1 MKKFLAMALALLMV
15 AVLLPVTAMAEVT
28 ALPAPGTTLP
38 DAVGGV
44 IKLTNNVNLADMAV
58 VGAVDSNLT
67 LDLNGFTITGSGTVL
82 DVYGT
87 LKIIDSSSAK
97 TGKVVSTGNNAMWI
111 NNNTKV
117 TMEAGTFEGE
127 AYGIVV
133 AGKYAE
139 FTMNGGAATGK
150 VGSGISGNGN
160 ETDGTPDFA
169 PTTITING
177 GVVTGSDAGI
187 YHPQVGTLNINGGS
201 ISGGSGIEMRAGT
214 LNVTG
219 GTITATATGSSVGV
233 TANGGG
239 PTTVGAAIAVSQ
251 HTTKHEITVNVNG
264 GELTG
269 VAAIYE
275 SNPQQNGEEFTAKIG
290 VTVTGGTLNGAI
302 HKESAATVKISGG
315 TFTDTESIEN
325 YLADGKVIRNG
336 KVVDNTIVIIVP
348 DNDNATTTTT
358 EKPANPSTGANDF
371 VGVAAAAAV
380 MALLGSAVVLRKK

>member
-15 AVLLPVTAMAEVT
+15 CVMLPVTAMA
-28 ALPAPGTTLP
+28 ARTTLP
-38 DAVGGV
+38 NAVDGV
-44 IKLTNNVNLADMAV
+44 ITLNEDVNLANMAV
-58 VGAVDSNLT
+58 VDGSGSNLT
-67 LDLNGFTITGSGTVL
+67 LDLNGCTITGSGTVL

-97 TGKVVSTGNNAMWI
+97 TGKVVSTDKNAMWI
-111 NNNTKV
+111 NDNTKV
-117 TMEAGTFEGE
+117 TMEAGTFAGK

-133 AGKYAE
+133 AGKNAE
-139 FTMNGGAATGK
+139 FTMNGGAAKGE

-160 ETDGTPDFA
+160 ETAGIPDYA

-177 GVVTGSDAGI
+177 GEVTGSDAGI

-219 GTITATATGSSVGV
+219 GTIKTTGSPVAV
-233 TANGGG
+233 TPNGGG

-269 VAAIYE
+269 AAAIYE

-348 DNDNATTTTT
+348 DNDNTTTTTT
-358 EKPANPSTGANDF
+358 EKPANPSTGSNDF

>member
-15 AVLLPVTAMAEVT
+15 AVLLPVTAMAAE
-28 ALPAPGTTLP
+28 TTLP
-38 DAVGGV
+38 DADGNDV
-44 IKLTNNVNLADMAV
+44 IKLTDNVNLADMAV
-58 VGAVDSNLT
+58 VDGRGSNLT
-67 LDLNGFTITGSGTVL
+67 LDLNGCTITGSGTVL

-111 NNNTKV
+111 NDNTKV
-117 TMEAGTFEGE
+117 TMEAGTFEGN

-139 FTMNGGAATGK
+139 FTMNGGAAIGED
-150 VGSGISGNGN
+150 GSGISGNGN

-219 GTITATATGSSVGV
+219 GTITATGSPVNV

-269 VAAIYE
+269 AAAIYE
-275 SNPQQNGEEFTAKIG
+275 SDPQSNGEEHTKNISI
-290 VTVTGGTLNGAI
+290 TVTGGTLNGTI
-302 HKESAATVKISGG
+302 NKNSAATVKISGG
-315 TFTDTESIEN
+315 TFTETDSIKN

-348 DNDNATTTTT
+348 DNDNTTTTTT
-358 EKPANPSTGANDF
+358 EKPANPSTGSNDF

>member
-15 AVLLPVTAMAEVT
+15 AVMLPVTAMAADT
-28 ALPAPGTTLP
+28 ALPE
-38 DAVGGV
+38 AVNNV
-44 IKLTNNVNLADMAV
+44 IKLNDNVNLAAMAV
-58 VGAVDSNLT
+58 VGEEGSNLT

-87 LKIIDSSSAK
+87 LKIIDSSSVK
-97 TGKVVSTGNNAMWI
+97 TGKVVSTDKNAMWI

-139 FTMNGGAATGK
+139 FTMNGGAAKGK

-219 GTITATATGSSVGV
+219 GTITATAGSVAV
-233 TANGGG
+233 TPNGGG

-269 VAAIYE
+269 AAAIYE
-275 SNPQQNGEEFTAKIG
+275 SNPQENAETDTNKIAITVNGGSLEGK
-290 VTVTGGTLNGAI
+290 VQ
-302 HKESAATVKISGG
+302 KESTANMVIKGG
-315 TFTDTESIEN
+315 TFNDTESIEN

-348 DNDNATTTTT
+348 DNDNTTTTTT
-358 EKPANPSTGANDF
+358 ETAENPATGANDF
-371 VGVAAAAAV
+371 VGVAAALAV
-380 MALLGSAVVLRKK
+380 VSLLGMAVASRKK

>member
-15 AVLLPVTAMAEVT
+15 AVMLPVTAMAADT
-28 ALPAPGTTLP
+28 ALPA
-38 DAVGGV
+38 AVNGV
-44 IKLTNNVNLADMAV
+44 ITLKDDVTLADSAKINY
-58 VGAVDSNLT
+58 GGGIQAT
-67 LDLNGFTITGSGTVL
+67 KLDLNGYSISSNATWTLLVK
-82 DVYGT
+82 GT
-87 LKIIDSSSAK
+87 LEIIDSSEAK
-97 TGKVVSTGNNAMWI
+97 TGKVVCNGEEGIAMWI
-111 NNNTKV
+111 LGGADV
-117 TMEAGTFEGE
+117 TLTSGAFEGKG
-127 AYGIVV
+127 YGIVV
-133 AGKYAE
+133 GGTDAK
-139 FTMNGGAATGK
+139 FTMNGGAANGE

-160 ETDGTPDFA
+160 ETNGTPDFA

-177 GVVTGSDAGI
+177 GEITGKDAGI
-187 YHPQVGTLNINGGS
+187 YHPQIGKLNINGGS

-219 GTITATATGSSVGV
+219 GTITATASPVVV
-233 TANGGG
+233 TPNGGG

-269 VAAIYE
+269 AAAIYE
-275 SNPQQNGEEFTAKIG
+275 SNPQNNPEDVTAQIG
-290 VTVTGGTLNGAI
+290 VTVTGGSLTGTI

-315 TFTDTESIEN
+315 TFTDTDSIKN

-348 DNDNATTTTT
+348 DNDNTTTTTT
-358 EKPANPSTGANDF
+358 EKPANPATGANDF

-380 MALLGSAVVLRKK
+380 MALLGSAAVLRKK